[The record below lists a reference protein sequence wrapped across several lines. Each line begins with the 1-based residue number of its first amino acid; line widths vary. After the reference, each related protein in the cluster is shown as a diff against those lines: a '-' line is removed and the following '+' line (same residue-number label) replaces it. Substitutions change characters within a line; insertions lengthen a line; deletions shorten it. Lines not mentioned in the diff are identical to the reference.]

1 MDYVKEFDVQEFGFW
16 EGAQQRIDAVNAYAA
31 NTGNYGV
38 IDKMQ
43 SLIEQAFYGETP
55 TETDINDYVWFQFED
70 DIYETLSGYECEA
83 DVLAMSDGL
92 ALLNLADALNCNP
105 FTKED

>member
-38 IDKMQ
+38 IDMMQ

-70 DIYETLSGYECEA
+70 DIYDILSGYECEA
-83 DVLAMSDGL
+83 DALAMSNVL
-92 ALLNLADALNCNP
+92 ALRSLADALNCN
-105 FTKED
+105 TLTNED